1 LEPGTRACIA
11 YVAGRL
17 ISGRA
22 ADHLFDMS
30 KAKYLN
36 ISGSIEGAEVNVFDF
51 ERRCRFTGTLPS
63 LFDYGCN
70 TRITLK
76 IEGSRFSG
84 FDLRAAHLFAGSMED
99 NQVKLYDYGV
109 SRKFSYQL

>member
-1 LEPGTRACIA
+1 LDPGTRAYIA

-17 ISGRA
+17 VTGRA
-22 ADHLFDMS
+22 TDHLFDLS
-30 KAKYLN
+30 RAKHLSL
-36 ISGSIEGAEVNVFDF
+36 SGSVEGEVNVFDF

-76 IEGSRFSG
+76 IDGNRFSG
-84 FDLRAAHLFAGSMED
+84 FDLRAAHLFAGAIED
-99 NQVKLYDYGV
+99 NQVRLYDYGV
-109 SRKFSYQL
+109 SRKYSYLL